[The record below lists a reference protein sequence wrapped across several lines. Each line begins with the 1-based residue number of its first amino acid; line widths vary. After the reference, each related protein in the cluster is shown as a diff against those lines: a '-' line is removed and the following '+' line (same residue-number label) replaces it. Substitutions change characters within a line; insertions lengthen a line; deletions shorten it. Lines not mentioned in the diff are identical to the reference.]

1 VSVLAAA
8 RRIRP
13 LLAFAL
19 MCACALMYAQRSAR
33 EPYRGTAPGPYS
45 IAGALVNA
53 STGEP
58 VRRALVQALDDS
70 GHTVA
75 SSVTNSD
82 GRFSLD
88 RLGAAKY
95 QLIASKRGFRA
106 QSYDEHDEFASS
118 IVTGPD
124 QDTTHL
130 NFRLMP
136 NAVLYG
142 TVTDDNGEPVANAH
156 VLLFRRPKHPGQ
168 TEHIQQADAAQTDDT
183 GEYEIGNLAAGEYLL
198 AVTAEPWY
206 AIHDAAKRNRALD
219 VVYPV
224 TYFDSTTDEQA
235 ATPIELAGGM
245 RQEADISLNP
255 VQALRLSVPAP
266 RKSDGSLARPE
277 LQQVIFGTIVTS
289 QSAGFLDA
297 PGTGSVEL
305 GGLAPGQ
312 YELTQGEPPHVLDL
326 NLTASQQVNPGA
338 GAQEGSFAGRMRMVS
353 GTPVPDQVT
362 VSLERIDNTPGQSQY
377 ATEAHQGRF
386 RFDSIAPGEYTVSA
400 TGGDKGLP
408 VLAIGTSAARQAGN
422 LITIRER
429 TPEITVILSEA
440 DTRVDGFAIKDG
452 KGFAGAMMV
461 LLPKNTAQWKALTR
475 RDQTNSDGSFSFNDV
490 APGEYTA
497 LAIEDGWP
505 LDWSSPAVM
514 ARYLPGGTNVTVTV
528 NSTQVVRLPASVP
541 VQSR

>member
-1 VSVLAAA
+1 VS
-8 RRIRP
+8 
-13 LLAFAL
+13 LLAGVRKIHTLLAL
-19 MCACALMYAQRSAR
+19 ALACASAVTLAQQSTR

-45 IAGALVNA
+45 IAGILMNA

-130 NFRLMP
+130 NFKIMP

-156 VLLFRRPKHPGQ
+156 VLLFKRPKHPGQ
-168 TEHIQQADAAQTDDT
+168 SEHIQQADAAQTDDT

-235 ATPIELAGGM
+235 ATPIALAGGM
-245 RQEADISLNP
+245 RQEADISLSP

-266 RKSDGSLARPE
+266 RKGDGSPARPE

-289 QSAGFLDA
+289 QSAGFFDA

-338 GAQEGSFAGRMRMVS
+338 GAQEGSLAGRIRMVS
-353 GTPVPDQVT
+353 GALVPDQMT
-362 VSLERIDNTPGQSQY
+362 VSLERIDSAPGQAQY
-377 ATEAHQGRF
+377 ATEAQQGRF
-386 RFDSIAPGEYTVSA
+386 RFDAVAPGEYTISA
-400 TGGDKGLP
+400 TSGDKSLP
-408 VLAIGTSAARQAGN
+408 VLAISTSAARQAGN

-429 TPEITVILSEA
+429 PPQITVILSEA

-461 LLPKNTAQWKALTR
+461 LLPRNTAQWKALTR

-497 LAIEDGWP
+497 ISIEDGWP
-505 LDWSSPAVM
+505 LDWTSPAVM
-514 ARYLPGGTNVTVTV
+514 DRYLPGGTNVSVTM
-528 NSTQVVRLPASVP
+528 NSAKVVRLPAAVP
-541 VQSR
+541 VQPR